1 MSLAQAILEHIN
13 NKIGC
18 KTLFSTHYQ
27 ELTDLENTLNKLK
40 NKHVSAEEKDGKIT
54 FLHKVKNGSVDKS
67 YGINVARLANLPK
80 EVTDR
85 AEEILK
91 VYERKEK
98 DRDIVIQTTLPLDF
112 HEEKNEIEE
121 YLKELNVLELTP
133 LQAINILYEL
143 KQKMK
148 P

>member
-1 MSLAQAILEHIN
+1 MCLIEAQSYGLPIISFN
-13 NKIGC
+13 
-18 KTLFSTHYQ
+18 Y
-27 ELTDLENTLNKLK
+27 K
-40 NKHVSAEEKDGKIT
+40 NGPKEMIKDGKIT

-91 VYERKEK
+91 VYEKKEK

-112 HEEKNEIEE
+112 HENKNEIED
-121 YLKELNVLELTP
+121 YIKNLNVLELTP
-133 LQAINILYEL
+133 IQAINTLYEL
-143 KQKMK
+143 KNKIK
-148 P
+148 PN